1 MNRTTSASSATPAAA
16 SAAAAKSSSG
26 AGKEKFLVLPIVIL
40 ILAQMGTTG
49 DNGALSLAASALTKD
64 LGATTSDI
72 QLANMIYPL
81 VGGSFMIAGGLAGT
95 MIGWRKTFRIGA
107 LLAAIGEIALA
118 LSPNMMFFIWV
129 GRVLVGLGAS
139 FLVPSLLGIIPFIYH
154 GANRTVAFGCIGAA
168 SGLAA
173 VLPLI
178 LGVVMQLAG
187 MRITFFV
194 LALYFIGVV
203 VLSLGLPKFDQQ
215 PEKSHFDA
223 IGVGLAAMGFFCML
237 IGLSSISSWG
247 LIKPMRTAPFTLF
260 GISPAIPLVVLG
272 ILILIVLVKVEA
284 GEEKRYGLVV
294 LPRSFITTKQVLAG
308 LVANAL
314 MFFFMGAQSILMSP
328 YLQLVADWT
337 PIDVGV
343 ISIVTGL
350 PTFGLAL
357 GIPKL
362 FPKANP
368 RHVIQIGYVAM
379 ALALGCMAFSVTLDG
394 ANRIGVYLGAFLAG
408 VGAGTVSSH
417 ASNIVALAVNDRDAS
432 QSGGI
437 QSTMRNVGQALGVAL
452 LGAVLIFGIS
462 STLHNEMAAD
472 PAISPDVAQ
481 QVSELTIN
489 LGSNTEFE
497 HEIANIKMD
506 DSERA
511 KLVDL
516 EAKARFDSTRV
527 AYGAG
532 IVIVLLGLLTTP
544 WITTLSRDSKPAP
557 SAQVAKA
564 SPSGSQP
571 KHPQS

>member
-1 MNRTTSASSATPAAA
+1 MNRTTSASSATPTAAP
-16 SAAAAKSSSG
+16 AAAAKASPG
-26 AGKEKFLVLPIVIL
+26 AGKEKFLVLPIIIL
-40 ILAQMGTTG
+40 VLAQMGTTG
-49 DNGALSLAASALTKD
+49 DNGALSLAATALTKD

-173 VLPLI
+173 VLQLM

-194 LALYFIGVV
+194 LALYFVGVV
-203 VLSLGLPKFDQQ
+203 VLSLGMPKFDQQ

-272 ILILIVLVKVEA
+272 IIILGVLIKVEA
-284 GEEKRYGLVV
+284 REEKRYGLVV

-337 PIDVGV
+337 PIDVGT
-343 ISIVTGL
+343 ISIATGL

-368 RHVIQIGYVAM
+368 RHVIQVGYVAM
-379 ALALGCMAFSVTLDG
+379 ALALGIMAFSVTLDG
-394 ANRIGVYLGAFLAG
+394 ANRIGVYLGAFMAG

-497 HEIANIKMD
+497 HEIADIKMD

-544 WITTLSRDSKPAP
+544 WITTLSRDSKPTP
-557 SAQVAKA
+557 SVQAAKA
-564 SPSGSQP
+564 APAGSQP

>member
-1 MNRTTSASSATPAAA
+1 MNRTTSASSATPTAAP
-16 SAAAAKSSSG
+16 AAAAKASPG
-26 AGKEKFLVLPIVIL
+26 AGKEKFLVLPIIIL
-40 ILAQMGTTG
+40 VLAQMGTTG
-49 DNGALSLAASALTKD
+49 DNGALSLAATALTKD

-173 VLPLI
+173 VLPLM

-203 VLSLGLPKFDQQ
+203 VLSLGMPKFDQQ

-272 ILILIVLVKVEA
+272 IIILGVLIKVEA
-284 GEEKRYGLVV
+284 REEKRYGLVV

-314 MFFFMGAQSILMSP
+314 MFFFMGAQSIPMSP
-328 YLQLVADWT
+328 YLQLVANWT
-337 PIDVGV
+337 PIDVGT
-343 ISIVTGL
+343 ISIATGL

-368 RHVIQIGYVAM
+368 RHVIQVGYVAM
-379 ALALGCMAFSVTLDG
+379 ALALGIMAFSVTLDG
-394 ANRIGVYLGAFLAG
+394 ANRIGVYLGAFMAG

-497 HEIANIKMD
+497 HEIADIKMD

-544 WITTLSRDSKPAP
+544 WITTLSRDSKPTP
-557 SAQVAKA
+557 SVQAAKA
-564 SPSGSQP
+564 APTGSQP

>member
-1 MNRTTSASSATPAAA
+1 MNRTTSASSATPTAAP
-16 SAAAAKSSSG
+16 AAAAKASPG
-26 AGKEKFLVLPIVIL
+26 AGKEKFLVLPIIIL
-40 ILAQMGTTG
+40 VLAQMGTTG
-49 DNGALSLAASALTKD
+49 DNGALSLAATALTKD

-173 VLPLI
+173 VLPLM

-203 VLSLGLPKFDQQ
+203 VLSLGMPKFDQQ

-272 ILILIVLVKVEA
+272 IIILGVLIKVEA
-284 GEEKRYGLVV
+284 REEKRYGLVV
-294 LPRSFITTKQVLAG
+294 LPRSFI
-308 LVANAL
+308 
-314 MFFFMGAQSILMSP
+314 
-328 YLQLVADWT
+328 
-337 PIDVGV
+337 
-343 ISIVTGL
+343 
-350 PTFGLAL
+350 
-357 GIPKL
+357 
-362 FPKANP
+362 
-368 RHVIQIGYVAM
+368 
-379 ALALGCMAFSVTLDG
+379 
-394 ANRIGVYLGAFLAG
+394 
-408 VGAGTVSSH
+408 
-417 ASNIVALAVNDRDAS
+417 
-432 QSGGI
+432 
-437 QSTMRNVGQALGVAL
+437 
-452 LGAVLIFGIS
+452 
-462 STLHNEMAAD
+462 
-472 PAISPDVAQ
+472 
-481 QVSELTIN
+481 
-489 LGSNTEFE
+489 
-497 HEIANIKMD
+497 
-506 DSERA
+506 
-511 KLVDL
+511 
-516 EAKARFDSTRV
+516 
-527 AYGAG
+527 
-532 IVIVLLGLLTTP
+532 
-544 WITTLSRDSKPAP
+544 
-557 SAQVAKA
+557 
-564 SPSGSQP
+564 
-571 KHPQS
+571 PQSRCLLVW

>member
-1 MNRTTSASSATPAAA
+1 MNRTTSASSATPTAAP
-16 SAAAAKSSSG
+16 AAAAKASPG
-26 AGKEKFLVLPIVIL
+26 AGKEKFLVLPIIIL
-40 ILAQMGTTG
+40 VLAQMGTTG
-49 DNGALSLAASALTKD
+49 DNGALSLAATALTKD

-173 VLPLI
+173 VLPLM

-203 VLSLGLPKFDQQ
+203 VLSLGMPKFDQQ

-272 ILILIVLVKVEA
+272 IIILGVLIKVEA
-284 GEEKRYGLVV
+284 REEKRYGLVV

-328 YLQLVADWT
+328 YLQLVANWT
-337 PIDVGV
+337 PIDVGT
-343 ISIVTGL
+343 ISIATGI

-368 RHVIQIGYVAM
+368 RHVIQVGYVAM
-379 ALALGCMAFSVTLDG
+379 ALALGIMAFSVTLDG
-394 ANRIGVYLGAFLAG
+394 ANRIGVYLGAFMAG

-497 HEIANIKMD
+497 HEIADIKMD

-544 WITTLSRDSKPAP
+544 WITTLSRDSKPTP
-557 SAQVAKA
+557 SVQAAKA
-564 SPSGSQP
+564 APTGSQP

>member
-1 MNRTTSASSATPAAA
+1 MNRTTSASSATPTAAP
-16 SAAAAKSSSG
+16 AAAAKASPG

-544 WITTLSRDSKPAP
+544 WITTLSRDSKPTP
-557 SAQVAKA
+557 SVQAAKA
-564 SPSGSQP
+564 APAGSQP

>member
-1 MNRTTSASSATPAAA
+1 MNRTTSASSATPTAAP
-16 SAAAAKSSSG
+16 AAAAKASPG
-26 AGKEKFLVLPIVIL
+26 AGKEKFLVLPIIIL
-40 ILAQMGTTG
+40 VLAQMGTTG
-49 DNGALSLAASALTKD
+49 DNGALSLAATALTKD

-173 VLPLI
+173 VLPLM

-194 LALYFIGVV
+194 LALYFVGVV
-203 VLSLGLPKFDQQ
+203 VLSLGMPKFDQQ

-272 ILILIVLVKVEA
+272 IIILGVLIKVEA
-284 GEEKRYGLVV
+284 REEKRYGLVV

-328 YLQLVADWT
+328 YLQLVANWT
-337 PIDVGV
+337 PIDVGT
-343 ISIVTGL
+343 ISIATGL

-368 RHVIQIGYVAM
+368 RHVIQVGYVAM
-379 ALALGCMAFSVTLDG
+379 ALALGIMAFSVTLDG
-394 ANRIGVYLGAFLAG
+394 ANRIGVYLGAFMAG

-497 HEIANIKMD
+497 HEIADIKMD

-544 WITTLSRDSKPAP
+544 WITTLSRDSKPTP
-557 SAQVAKA
+557 SVQAAKA
-564 SPSGSQP
+564 APTGSQP
-571 KHPQS
+571 

>member
-1 MNRTTSASSATPAAA
+1 M
-16 SAAAAKSSSG
+16 
-26 AGKEKFLVLPIVIL
+26 
-40 ILAQMGTTG
+40 
-49 DNGALSLAASALTKD
+49 
-64 LGATTSDI
+64 
-72 QLANMIYPL
+72 
-81 VGGSFMIAGGLAGT
+81 
-95 MIGWRKTFRIGA
+95 
-107 LLAAIGEIALA
+107 LAAIGEIALA

-173 VLPLI
+173 VLPLM

-203 VLSLGLPKFDQQ
+203 VLSLGMPKFDQQ

-272 ILILIVLVKVEA
+272 IIILGVLIKVEA
-284 GEEKRYGLVV
+284 REEKRYGLVV

-328 YLQLVADWT
+328 YLQLVANWT
-337 PIDVGV
+337 PIDVGT
-343 ISIVTGL
+343 ISIATGL

-368 RHVIQIGYVAM
+368 RHVIQVGYVAM
-379 ALALGCMAFSVTLDG
+379 ALALGIMAFSVTLDG
-394 ANRIGVYLGAFLAG
+394 ANRIGVYLGAFMAG

-497 HEIANIKMD
+497 HEIADIKMD

-544 WITTLSRDSKPAP
+544 WITTLSRDSKPTP
-557 SAQVAKA
+557 SVQAAKA
-564 SPSGSQP
+564 APTGSQP

>member
-1 MNRTTSASSATPAAA
+1 MNRTTSASSATPTAAP
-16 SAAAAKSSSG
+16 AAAAKASPG
-26 AGKEKFLVLPIVIL
+26 AGKEKFLVLPIIIL
-40 ILAQMGTTG
+40 VLAQMGTTG
-49 DNGALSLAASALTKD
+49 DNGALSLAATALTKD

-173 VLPLI
+173 VLPLM

-203 VLSLGLPKFDQQ
+203 VLSLGMPKFDQQ

-272 ILILIVLVKVEA
+272 IIILGVLIKVEA
-284 GEEKRYGLVV
+284 REEKRYGLVV

-337 PIDVGV
+337 PIDVGT
-343 ISIVTGL
+343 ISIATGL

-368 RHVIQIGYVAM
+368 RYVIEVGYVAM
-379 ALALGCMAFSVTLDG
+379 ALALGIMAFSVTLDG
-394 ANRIGVYLGAFLAG
+394 ANRIGVYLGAFMAG

-544 WITTLSRDSKPAP
+544 WITTLSRDSKPTP
-557 SAQVAKA
+557 SVQAAKA
-564 SPSGSQP
+564 APTGSQP

>member
-1 MNRTTSASSATPAAA
+1 MNRTTSASSAMPTAAP
-16 SAAAAKSSSG
+16 AAAAKASPG
-26 AGKEKFLVLPIVIL
+26 AGKEKFLVLPIIIL
-40 ILAQMGTTG
+40 VLAQMGTTG
-49 DNGALSLAASALTKD
+49 DNGALSLAATALTKD

-173 VLPLI
+173 VLPLM

-203 VLSLGLPKFDQQ
+203 VLSLGMPKFDQQ

-272 ILILIVLVKVEA
+272 IIILGVLVKVEA
-284 GEEKRYGLVV
+284 REEKHYGLVV

-337 PIDVGV
+337 PIDVGT
-343 ISIVTGL
+343 ISIATGL

-368 RHVIQIGYVAM
+368 RHVIQVGYVAM
-379 ALALGCMAFSVTLDG
+379 ALALGIMAFSVTLDG
-394 ANRIGVYLGAFLAG
+394 ANRIGVYLGAFMAG

-497 HEIANIKMD
+497 HEIADIKMD

-544 WITTLSRDSKPAP
+544 WITTLSRDSKPTP
-557 SAQVAKA
+557 SVQAAKA
-564 SPSGSQP
+564 APAGSQP

>member
-1 MNRTTSASSATPAAA
+1 MNRTTSASSATPTAAP
-16 SAAAAKSSSG
+16 AAAAKASPG
-26 AGKEKFLVLPIVIL
+26 ADKEKFLVLPIIIL
-40 ILAQMGTTG
+40 VLAQMGTTG
-49 DNGALSLAASALTKD
+49 DNGALSLAATALTKD

-173 VLPLI
+173 VLPLM

-203 VLSLGLPKFDQQ
+203 VLSLGMPKFDQQ

-272 ILILIVLVKVEA
+272 IIILCVLVKVEA
-284 GEEKRYGLVV
+284 REEKRYGLVV

-337 PIDVGV
+337 PIDVGT
-343 ISIVTGL
+343 ISIATGL

-368 RHVIQIGYVAM
+368 RHVIQVGYVAM
-379 ALALGCMAFSVTLDG
+379 ALALGIMAFSVTLDG
-394 ANRIGVYLGAFLAG
+394 ANRIGVYLGAFMAG

-544 WITTLSRDSKPAP
+544 WITTLSRDSKPTP
-557 SAQVAKA
+557 SVQAAKA
-564 SPSGSQP
+564 APAGSQP